1 MIGLASR
8 IGLIPS
14 DSTARRN
21 SISVIVKGIVFG
33 LFYVFF
39 VFMHPAVHPEGYC
52 GDVRRDEPDRASFHR
67 INPSWSGVQDHPTI
81 PGAYESK

>member
-14 DSTARRN
+14 DSTARRYP
-21 SISVIVKGIVFG
+21 ISVIVKGIVFD

-39 VFMHPAVHPEGYC
+39 LCIPPFIRKVIAGMYGGKNRVGLHFMGSTLHGQAFSNIQPCRE
-52 GDVRRDEPDRASFHR
+52 
-67 INPSWSGVQDHPTI
+67 
-81 PGAYESK
+81 